1 MGTYPNKN
9 YYPQGRKVT
18 QMADILVSWIG
29 NKDIEGADENP
40 TTGPLVSILRF
51 HRFDYVY
58 LLHNQPKKAVKPLL
72 EAIDSEFDSNIDS
85 QLAKIQSP
93 IHFGDIYNELDE
105 LLTKIK
111 ADHPKGK
118 LHIQLTSGT
127 PVMTSVS
134 ILTGKTKYQ
143 VEFIQSSVEQG
154 VNFVDIPFNI
164 AADFLPAMAG
174 SLDERLAS
182 MISNQ
187 VPSTAAFDHI
197 ITHDPH
203 MQRLKEKAAIL
214 ANRNVPV
221 LIHGET
227 GTGKELFARAIHNS
241 SHRAKKSFL
250 PVNCGAIPPELIDS
264 TLFGHVKGAFTGANT
279 SKAGVFAEANG
290 GTLFL
295 DEFGELPLDVQV
307 RLLRV
312 LQDGKYLPVGATKEE
327 QTDVRLVVATNKN
340 LSQEVAEGRFR
351 EDLFYRVA
359 IGVINLPPLRF
370 RKGDKWLLAE
380 HLLADI
386 NKDASSQPGYQDK
399 KISAGAKKVILN
411 HEWPGNV
418 RELYA
423 TLLRASLWG
432 TTDKITERDLRDALL
447 ESPQQG
453 EQILNK
459 DVSQGIDINEILK
472 EVSVHYIEHALEESD
487 GSKSRAAELLG
498 LKNYQTLNNWMDKY
512 GISQ

>member
-1 MGTYPNKN
+1 
-9 YYPQGRKVT
+9 
-18 QMADILVSWIG
+18 MADILVSWIG
-29 NKDIEGADENP
+29 NKDIEGSVQNP

-58 LLHNQPKKAVKPLL
+58 LLHNQPKKTVKPLL
-72 EAIDSEFDSNIDS
+72 ESIKTEFDSNIDS
-85 QLAKIQSP
+85 RLAKIQSP
-93 IHFGDIYNELDE
+93 IHFGDIYNEIDD

-127 PVMTSVS
+127 PAMTSVS

-174 SLDERLAS
+174 SLDERLAN

-187 VPSTAAFDHI
+187 APSTAAFDHI
-197 ITHDPH
+197 ITQDPQ

-241 SHRAKKSFL
+241 SHRAKQSFL

-279 SKAGVFAEANG
+279 NKAGVFAQANG

-327 QTDVRLVVATNKN
+327 QTDVRLIVATNKN

-359 IGVINLPPLRF
+359 IGVINLPPLRQ

-380 HLLADI
+380 HLLTDI
-386 NKDASSQPGYQDK
+386 NKDAASQPGYKDK
-399 KISAGAKKVILN
+399 NISTGAKKVILN

-432 TTDKITERDLRDALL
+432 NGESITESDLKEAMLTTPKQDQTILGRD
-447 ESPQQG
+447 
-453 EQILNK
+453 I
-459 DVSQGIDINEILK
+459 SQGIDINELIK
-472 EVSVHYIEHALEESD
+472 DVSVHYIERAMAETG
-487 GSKSRAAELLG
+487 GSKTKAAELLS
-498 LKNYQTLNNWMDKY
+498 LKNYQTLNNWMEKY
-512 GISQ
+512 SIQ